1 MCGFSSV
8 VYTYDALNRLISV
21 TDNQGQTTTFEYDA
35 VGNQTHIRYPNG
47 LTNISTF
54 DSLNRV
60 TAITTL
66 DADDNVITRYAYTLD
81 ATGRRASL
89 TEHSGR
95 VSTFTYDDVY
105 RLTNESIT
113 DPVNGDNVSTYT
125 YDATGNAHKATY
137 TITLCT
143 GELRLNSIPCNKILH
158 RFNKIH
164 AICILPFTLSL
175 QIPDVALT
183 N

>member
-1 MCGFSSV
+1 
-8 VYTYDALNRLISV
+8 
-21 TDNQGQTTTFEYDA
+21 

-47 LTNISTF
+47 LTSVSTF

-89 TEHSGR
+89 TEHSRR

-113 DPVNGDNVSTYT
+113 DLVNGDNVSTYT
-125 YDATGNAHKATY
+125 YDATGNRTQSVING
-137 TITLCT
+137 ITT
-143 GELRLNSIPCNKILH
+143 EYVYDAND
-158 RFNKIH
+158 
-164 AICILPFTLSL
+164 LSQAVKNGL
-175 QIPDVALT
+175 K
-183 N
+183 